1 MSFNSEYEQIKKEI
15 ISARRE
21 IHQNPELGFE
31 EFKTSDTICRILDAH
46 GINYER
52 NICKTGI
59 VANIGTKKDKVL
71 LIRADMDALPI
82 EEKTELPF
90 SSLKKGVMHACGHD
104 VHIAAALA
112 SAIILKNHER
122 ELNGSV
128 KILFQPAEETTGG
141 ALPMIKQ
148 GVLENPDVTCA
159 ISGHITPELP
169 VGSIFS
175 KSGPLMASPD
185 DFEIQIIGKSTHG
198 AQPQNGISPI
208 IPAADIVK
216 ELDKLSKEVYEKDKS
231 VLSVCS
237 VISDGGINVI
247 PDRALILGT
256 YRSFDEGA
264 RKNVDTSIHEF
275 SKRITKL
282 NLCELSYKY
291 NYLYPPL
298 VNDEDTFSFFIECAS
313 DVLGRDNVHI
323 ISKPLMTG
331 EDFSYFCQSVPSVFF
346 WYGGNNGSDNP
357 LHSSKLVLNEDA
369 IAVAASLFT
378 DFAFKYL
385 R

>member
-1 MSFNSEYEQIKKEI
+1 MSFNTEYEQIKNEI
-15 ISARRE
+15 ITVRRK

-31 EFKTSDTICRILDAH
+31 EFKTADTICQILDKYN
-46 GINYER
+46 IVYER

-59 VANIGTKKDKVL
+59 IANLGSKKDKVL
-71 LIRADMDALPI
+71 LIRADMDALPV

-90 SSLKKGVMHACGHD
+90 KSSKKGTMHACGHD
-104 VHIAAALA
+104 IHISAALA
-112 SAIILKNHER
+112 SAIILKSHES
-122 ELNGSV
+122 ELEGSV

-141 ALPMIKQ
+141 ALPMIEH
-148 GVLENPDVTCA
+148 GALENPDVTCA
-159 ISGHITPELP
+159 ISGHVTPEMP
-169 VGSIFS
+169 VGSVFS
-175 KSGPLMASPD
+175 KPGPLMASPD

-216 ELDKLSKEVYEKDKS
+216 ELDCLSKEVHEKDRS

-247 PDRALILGT
+247 PDKALILGT
-256 YRSFDEGA
+256 YRSFDEEA
-264 RKNVDTSIHEF
+264 RRNVDRSIHSISE
-275 SKRITKL
+275 RIAKAA
-282 NLCELSYKY
+282 LCEFSYKY

-298 VNDEDTFSFFIECAS
+298 INDEKTFGFFVECAS

-331 EDFSYFCQSVPSVFF
+331 EDFSYFCQNVPSVFF
-346 WYGGNNGSDNP
+346 WYGGNSGSDAP
-357 LHSSKLVLNEDA
+357 LHSSELVLSEDA
-369 IAVAASLFT
+369 IAVAAGLFT